1 MHTSKELNISDFSLT
16 VEGRSAAVVD
26 LLPGFSRTTRLAI
39 VSRTPGGA
47 FGAATTV
54 LAMVTA
60 WYDELRRGVDEFFEY
75 PDFFYFHLGDGGIA
89 DLGGLE
95 IWPPH
100 KQVALPARAQDV
112 LAAITDRAVEYL
124 LVEDGPLSS
133 ALVLRETKNSLP
145 RHLRAAVAYGAD
157 GTVESSDVTVT
168 GSARSERHVIHAID
182 DSVDLPADVR
192 AARRDLRRRLGRPEA
207 QPSTCGGLTSMRQSR
222 CCARSAIRGRTL
234 PGESAAWLTMP
245 SPPDWFRSAPRR
257 SCTPNREALLREA
270 VLVGHQ
276 RCPVSILLASTVGR
290 AAIGLAAAFYFGV
303 RVWLGFICGEIP
315 ALALEA
321 WWRHR
326 SPPSDDSP

>member
-1 MHTSKELNISDFSLT
+1 MHTSKELDISDFALT

-26 LLPGFSRTTRLAI
+26 LLPGFSRTARLAI

-124 LVEDGPLSS
+124 IVEDGPLGS

-192 AARRDLRRRLGRPEA
+192 AARRDLRRRLGVAGSPTEQLRRIDLDAAVAMLCPLGDTRA
-207 QPSTCGGLTSMRQSR
+207 NAPWGVGGMTDD
-222 CCARSAIRGRTL
+222 A
-234 PGESAAWLTMP
+234 
-245 SPPDWFRSAPRR
+245 
-257 SCTPNREALLREA
+257 
-270 VLVGHQ
+270 
-276 RCPVSILLASTVGR
+276 
-290 AAIGLAAAFYFGV
+290 LAARLVQIGAA
-303 RVWLGFICGEIP
+303 EIMHTEP
-315 ALALEA
+315 
-321 WWRHR
+321 
-326 SPPSDDSP
+326 